1 MYIYHFYIFFNIYF
15 TDTDQFTPA
24 DMLICYFIVM
34 NWLSQ
39 IGIYLYGYD
48 EQYYGP
54 YKFMRV
60 QSYGEQW

>member
-1 MYIYHFYIFFNIYF
+1 
-15 TDTDQFTPA
+15 
-24 DMLICYFIVM
+24 MLICYFIVM
-34 NWLSQ
+34 NWLNQ